1 MNLNEGMLEK
11 AKTAKTLEEFTAVA
25 KENGVE
31 LTNDEAET
39 YFAQLNPKTGELND
53 DELDNVAGGKKCG
66 TLYDDGR
73 PIVIPSSN
81 TCEYWKDKTTFEV
94 IPEGGKC
101 SSCIHCHTRKFGWVC
116 MANERYDN

>member
-25 KENGVE
+25 KENGFE
-31 LTNDEAET
+31 LTAEEAKT
-39 YFAQLNPKTGELND
+39 YFAKLNAKAGELAD
-53 DELDNVAGGKKCG
+53 DELGDVAGGKKCG